1 MCALLVGCFGLMT
14 KAWAQLPLPA
24 GRPEGLRARRS
35 ELEQG
40 LPEKSRRE
48 QPAWD
53 TCVRTLPPRPS
64 VKGVG
69 AAGVEKVTEARTRTW
84 SGRKA
89 RDRPGEVKER
99 DKGRGQ
105 KDRGAEG
112 CGEGPEEV
120 QGQGDW
126 D

>member
-1 MCALLVGCFGLMT
+1 MT

-24 GRPEGLRARRS
+24 GRPEGLRARQS

-69 AAGVEKVTEARTRTW
+69 AAGVEKVTERGKDADMERPESKRQAGRGEGAGQRTRT
-84 SGRKA
+84 
-89 RDRPGEVKER
+89 E
-99 DKGRGQ
+99 GQ
-105 KDRGAEG
+105 GRGAEG